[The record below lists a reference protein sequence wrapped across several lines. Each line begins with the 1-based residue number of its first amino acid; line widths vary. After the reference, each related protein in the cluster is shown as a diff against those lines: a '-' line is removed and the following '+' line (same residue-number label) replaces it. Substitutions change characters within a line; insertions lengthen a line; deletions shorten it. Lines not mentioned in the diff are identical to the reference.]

1 VALLRVENLCKTFKT
16 SNGLFGKRVVHH
28 ANSNINLILEQGK
41 TLAIVG
47 ESGSGKTTLAR
58 QIIGVEEPTDGSIW
72 LNEKPLSYNN
82 SKDKKT
88 RFGCIRMVFQNPYE
102 SLNPN
107 IRIGHSLDHTLKIN
121 TKLNSRQRVQKIKET
136 LIKVGLAEGQRHRYP
151 HMFSGGQRQR
161 IAIARAIILEPK
173 IIIADE
179 PLSALDVSVQ
189 AQILNLLQSLQ
200 EEMGI
205 SYIFISH
212 DLRVVEHIADNVL
225 VMYNGKVVEQG
236 SVTQIFDEPLHP
248 YTQALFAS
256 TPLYRNRFPQFLRQG
271 KNSKFIAKETA
282 CVFSSR
288 CQYCEKQCANHSP
301 ETTTTEQGH
310 QISCFKVKPQSLSN

>member
-1 VALLRVENLCKTFKT
+1 MTLLRVENLSKVFKT
-16 SNGLFGKRVVHH
+16 TNGLFRRRRSHH
-28 ANSNINLILEQGK
+28 ANSNINLNLEKGK

-58 QIIGVEEPTDGSIW
+58 QIIGVEEPTEGSIW
-72 LNEKPLSYNN
+72 LNDQLLKYTN
-82 SKDKKT
+82 SKDKKN

-107 IRIGHSLDHTLKIN
+107 IRIGHSLDQTLKIN

-136 LIKVGLAEGQRHRYP
+136 LVKVGLAEEQRHRYP

-161 IAIARAIILEPK
+161 IAIARAIILEPE

-212 DLRVVEHIADNVL
+212 DLRVVEHIADDVL

-236 SVTQIFDEPLHP
+236 SVTQIFDQPLHP

-256 TPLYRNRFPQFLRQG
+256 TPLYRNRFPQFLKQT
-271 KNSKFIAKETA
+271 KTTKFVPQDDA

-288 CQYCEKQCANHSP
+288 CHYCEPLCMSQRPVTS
-301 ETTTTEQGH
+301 TTDDGH
-310 QISCFKVKPQSLSN
+310 QIDCFKVKTNST

>member
-1 VALLRVENLCKTFKT
+1 MTLLRVENLSKVFKT
-16 SNGLFGKRVVHH
+16 SSGLFGKSQYHRV
-28 ANSNINLILEQGK
+28 NGNISFTLDKGK

-58 QIIGVEEPTDGSIW
+58 QIIGVEKPTEGSIW
-72 LNEKPLSYNN
+72 LNGQLLNFTNK
-82 SKDKKT
+82 KDKQH

-107 IRIGHSLDHTLKIN
+107 IRIGHSLDQTLKIN
-121 TKLNSRQRVQKIKET
+121 TKLNYPQRLQKIKDT
-136 LIKVGLAEGQRHRYP
+136 LLKVGLAEEQRHRYP
-151 HMFSGGQRQR
+151 YMFSGGQRQR

-212 DLRVVEHIADNVL
+212 DLRVVEHIADNIL

-236 SVTQIFDEPLHP
+236 SVTQIFDQPLHP

-256 TPLYRNRFPQFLRQG
+256 TPLYRKRFPLFLRQG
-271 KNSKFIAKETA
+271 KTSKLIPHDDA
-282 CVFSSR
+282 CVFSGR
-288 CQYCEKQCANHSP
+288 CQYCEPLCRSQSP
-301 ETTTTEQGH
+301 NTSSTEDGH
-310 QISCFKVKPQSLSN
+310 QIDCFRLESDLA

>member
-1 VALLRVENLCKTFKT
+1 MTLLRVENLSKVFKT
-16 SNGLFGKRVVHH
+16 TSGLFGKSISHRV
-28 ANSNINLILEQGK
+28 NSNINLTLEKGK

-58 QIIGVEEPTDGSIW
+58 QIIGVEKPTEGAIW
-72 LNEKPLSYNN
+72 LNDQLLSYTNK
-82 SKDKKT
+82 KDKKN

-107 IRIGHSLDHTLKIN
+107 IRIGHSLDQTLKIN
-121 TKLNSRQRVQKIKET
+121 TKLNHFQRLQKIKET
-136 LIKVGLAEGQRHRYP
+136 LLKVGLAEEQRHRYP
-151 HMFSGGQRQR
+151 YMFSGGQRQR
-161 IAIARAIILEPK
+161 IAIARAIILEPE

-225 VMYNGKVVEQG
+225 VMYNGKAVEQG
-236 SVTQIFDEPLHP
+236 SISQIFDQPLHP

-256 TPLYRNRFPQFLRQG
+256 TPLYRKRFPQFLRQG
-271 KNSKFIAKETA
+271 KTSKLIPQDDA
-282 CVFSSR
+282 CVFSRR
-288 CQYCEKQCANHSP
+288 CQYCEQRCRSENPHTS
-301 ETTTTEQGH
+301 TTMDGH
-310 QISCFKVKPQSLSN
+310 QVDCFRVESNSA